1 MLGALSDVA
10 SEVDALRAE
19 IGGLQWSLARARG
32 EGGNY
37 FHGVDAHT
45 GMYNVPFLA
54 LSANRGAR
62 RRDGRV
68 WARDAFCAR
77 LWHVR
82 RRRMVGGRSG

>member
-1 MLGALSDVA
+1 MFGALSDVA

-32 EGGNY
+32 EGDNY

-45 GMYNVPFLA
+45 GMCNVPFLA
-54 LSANRGAR
+54 LSAYRLACRCDRRG
-62 RRDGRV
+62 
-68 WARDAFCAR
+68 WACDTFCAR

-82 RRRMVGGRSG
+82 RRGMVGGWGG